1 MIRWLVAI
9 ACAACGTKS
18 SPGWMADQPDDVSL
32 TALTL
37 PGTHDTMALYEPA
50 AGTAKAQTLDLADQ
64 YAAGIRYVDIRCVD
78 VDDVFQ
84 IYHGTEY
91 EKASFADVLTTTFAF
106 LDANP
111 TETIV
116 MSVKQE
122 ADDDGAT
129 QSFEATFD
137 GYVAQNAARWYTG
150 DSVPTLG
157 DVRGDI
163 VLLRR
168 FDATATPLG
177 IDGSA
182 WADDTT
188 FSLGGE
194 GAASLRVQDA
204 YVVTSD
210 DAKWGAIAALLGEAE
225 AAAASP
231 TLYLDYTSGYQAPE
245 VLPNIPS
252 VSNVINPELDA
263 YLADPAHATAHL
275 GVIANDFMTAERA
288 ARIARTNVSTGSR
301 RTPSSARR

>member
-1 MIRWLVAI
+1 MIRWLVVF

-18 SPGWMADQPDDVSL
+18 SPGWMAAQPDDVNL

-78 VDDVFQ
+78 VDDAFQ

-91 EKASFADVLTTTFAF
+91 EKASFDDVLTTTFAF

-122 ADDDGAT
+122 ADNNGAT

-137 GYVAQNAARWYTG
+137 GYVAKQPSRWYTN

-182 WADDTT
+182 WADNTT
-188 FSLGGE
+188 FTLTNTDST
-194 GAASLRVQDA
+194 LRVEDA
-204 YVVTSD
+204 YIVSDPATKWAAITS
-210 DAKWGAIAALLGEAE
+210 LFGEARDGDP
-225 AAAASP
+225 A
-231 TLYLDYTSGYQAPE
+231 TFYLTYTSGYE
-245 VLPNIPS
+245 MDNLLPDIPS
-252 VSNVINPELDA
+252 VSNAINPMLDA
-263 YLADPAHATAHL
+263 YFADPANARAHL
-275 GVIANDFMTAERA
+275 GAVVMDMVTADRVQVLA
-288 ARIARTNVSTGSR
+288 AFD
-301 RTPSSARR
+301 TP

>member
-9 ACAACGTKS
+9 ACGACGATPA
-18 SPGWMADQPDDVSL
+18 PGWMAAQPDDTNLMS
-32 TALTL
+32 LTL

-78 VDDVFQ
+78 VDDAFQ

-91 EKASFADVLTTTFAF
+91 EKASFDDVLTTTFAF
-106 LDANP
+106 LDAHP
-111 TETIV
+111 SETIV

-122 ADDDGAT
+122 ADNDGAT

-137 GYVAQNAARWYTG
+137 GYVAQQPTRWYTG
-150 DSVPTLG
+150 DSVPALG

-182 WADDTT
+182 WADNTT
-188 FSLGGE
+188 FTLTNTDST
-194 GAASLRVQDA
+194 LRVEDA
-204 YVVTSD
+204 YIVSDPATKWTAITS
-210 DAKWGAIAALLGEAE
+210 LFGEAR
-225 AAAASP
+225 AGDPS
-231 TLYLDYTSGYQAPE
+231 TLYLTYTSGYQMDG
-245 VLPNIPS
+245 VLPDIPS
-252 VSNVINPELDA
+252 VSNAINPMLDG
-263 YLADPAHATAHL
+263 YLADPANTGAHL
-275 GVIANDFMTAERA
+275 GAVVMDFATADRA
-288 ARIARTNVSTGSR
+288 DALAAFD
-301 RTPSSARR
+301 TP

>member
-1 MIRWLVAI
+1 M
-9 ACAACGTKS
+9 AA
-18 SPGWMADQPDDVSL
+18 QPDDASL
-32 TALTL
+32 MALTL

-91 EKASFADVLTTTFAF
+91 EKASFDDVLTTTFAF

-122 ADDDGAT
+122 ADNDGAT

-137 GYVAQNAARWYTG
+137 GYVAQDAARWYTG
-150 DSVPTLG
+150 DSLPTLG

-177 IDGSA
+177 IDGSM
-182 WADDTT
+182 WADNTT
-188 FSLGGE
+188 FTLTNTDST
-194 GAASLRVQDA
+194 LRVEDA
-204 YVVTSD
+204 YIVSDPATKWAAITS
-210 DAKWGAIAALLGEAE
+210 LFGEARSGDP
-225 AAAASP
+225 A
-231 TLYLDYTSGYQAPE
+231 TFYLTYTSGYEMAG
-245 VLPNIPS
+245 VLPDIPD
-252 VSNVINPELDA
+252 VSNAINPMLDA
-263 YLADPAHATAHL
+263 YFADPANAGAHL
-275 GVIANDFMTAERA
+275 GVVAMDMVTADRVHALA
-288 ARIARTNVSTGSR
+288 AFD
-301 RTPSSARR
+301 TP